1 MLYIFAS
8 IAIAFLF
15 FALVFLCEIE
25 DYGIGFICL
34 GVAIVIG
41 GLSALGYFGMNKK
54 IGTIEKKTGTQEIV
68 SLQDN
73 TGIDSTAHR
82 AILHVYVTIGSSGEY
97 TYYYQLEDGA
107 FIQGSVPASS
117 TKIYEEENCT
127 NPCVET
133 YVTYSQNNWSK
144 VMTSIFLFSKKDGK
158 ELDRRYELHVPKGTV
173 VQEFLLDAKV

>member
-1 MLYIFAS
+1 MLHIFAS
-8 IAIAFLF
+8 IAIVFLIFALF
-15 FALVFLCEIE
+15 FFCGEE
-25 DYGIGFICL
+25 DYEIGLICL
-34 GVAIVIG
+34 VVAIVIG
-41 GLSALGYFGMNKK
+41 GLSVLGYFCINKK

-73 TGIDSTAHR
+73 TGIDSTAHPG
-82 AILHVYVTIGSSGEY
+82 ILHVYVTIGSSGRY

-107 FIQGSVPASS
+107 FMQGSVPASS

-144 VMTSIFLFSKKDGK
+144 TMTRIFLFSKKDGA
-158 ELDRRYELHVPKGTV
+158 ELDIRYELHVPKGTV
-173 VQEFLLDAKV
+173 VQDFALDANG